1 MRLTARPLT
10 AEAFA
15 PFGEVLEAPD
25 GPGRAYFDRALA
37 NLRPAASL
45 SLSLVVKEPIA
56 ALPLRSTVMERHPF
70 SSQSFIPQDAGR
82 WLVVVAPRAADGGG
96 PDMAHAQAFLAR
108 GDQGVTYG
116 ASVWHH
122 PFSVLDRAARFAVV
136 MWRDGTAGDD
146 EFTEVPAFEIH
157 LPD

>member
-15 PFGEVLEAPD
+15 PFGEVLEAPA
-25 GPGRAYFDRALA
+25 GPGRAYFDSALA
-37 NLRPAASL
+37 NRRPAASP
-45 SLSLVVKEPIA
+45 SLSIVVKEPLA
-56 ALPLRSTVMERHPF
+56 AMPLRSTVMERHLF
-70 SSQSFIPQDAGR
+70 SSQSFIPLDAGR
-82 WLVVVAPRAADGGG
+82 WLAVVAPGAPDGCG
-96 PDMAHAQAFLAR
+96 PDMARALAFLAR

-116 ASVWHH
+116 ADVWHH
-122 PFSVLDRAARFAVV
+122 PFTVLDRPARFAVV
-136 MWRDGTAGDD
+136 MWRDGTAADD

>member
-10 AEAFA
+10 AVAFA
-15 PFGEVLEAPD
+15 PFGEVLEAP
-25 GPGRAYFDRALA
+25 GAPGRAYFDRALA
-37 NLRPAASL
+37 NRRPDAPPSL
-45 SLSLVVKEPIA
+45 SIVVKEPVPA
-56 ALPLRSTVMERHPF
+56 PPLRSTTMERHPF
-70 SSQSFIPQDAGR
+70 SSQSFVPLHAGR
-82 WLVVVAPRAADGGG
+82 WLAVVAPPAAGGG
-96 PDMAHAQAFLAR
+96 PDMARALAFLAR